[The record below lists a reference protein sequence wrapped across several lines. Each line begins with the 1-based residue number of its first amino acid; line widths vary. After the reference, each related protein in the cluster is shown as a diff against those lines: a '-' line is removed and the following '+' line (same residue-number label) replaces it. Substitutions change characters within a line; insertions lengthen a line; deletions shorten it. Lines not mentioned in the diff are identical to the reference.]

1 MNYINQYDTPLV
13 ETLKEVTMK
22 NYTYT
27 PLRMSY
33 PEKSPLTVVDIAKE
47 VTMRMMALKE
57 AQWANPDASS
67 GYKNKYAALESIL
80 KFIEESQ

>member
-1 MNYINQYDTPLV
+1 
-13 ETLKEVTMK
+13 MK

-33 PEKSPLTVVDIAKE
+33 PEKSALTVVDIAKE

-57 AQWANPDASS
+57 AQWANPDASP

-80 KFIEESQ
+80 KFLEENQ